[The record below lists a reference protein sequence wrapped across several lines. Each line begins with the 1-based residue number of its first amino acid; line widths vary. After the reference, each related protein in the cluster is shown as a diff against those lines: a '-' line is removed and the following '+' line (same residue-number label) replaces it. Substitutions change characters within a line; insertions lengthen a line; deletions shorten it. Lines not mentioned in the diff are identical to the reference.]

1 MGNCE
6 EIPNEFDSTPLL
18 QISQRQTRETVHV
31 CVTRD
36 TQELVV
42 SLSSG
47 KWDTVRINGAI
58 ASVDQGWDLLRE
70 LTNVSSEIEF
80 PRFGVRDKRTQKVYY
95 EREFETA
102 VLWSAG
108 LVDLTSQMVEA
119 DLTFRKVQPYEFGI
133 MIAIADAFKTIF
145 MGK

>member
-6 EIPNEFDSTPLL
+6 AVTNSSDSALPLR
-18 QISQRQTRETVHV
+18 ITQRQMYDAVHI
-31 CVTRD
+31 CVVRD
-36 TQELVV
+36 TQELVI
-42 SLSSG
+42 SLSNG
-47 KWDTVRINGAI
+47 KWGTVRINGEI
-58 ASVDQGWDLLRE
+58 ASVDQGRDLLRE
-70 LTNVSSEIEF
+70 LTNASSKEEF
-80 PRFGVRDKRTQKVYY
+80 PRFGVRDKKTQKVYY
-95 EREFETA
+95 EPEFETA

-119 DLTFRKVQPYEFGI
+119 DLTFRKVQPYEFGT